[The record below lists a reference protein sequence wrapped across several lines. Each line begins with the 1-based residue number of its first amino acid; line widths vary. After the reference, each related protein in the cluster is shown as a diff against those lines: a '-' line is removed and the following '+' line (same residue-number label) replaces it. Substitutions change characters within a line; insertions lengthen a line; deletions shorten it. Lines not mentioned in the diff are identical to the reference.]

1 MDWLQEYDINQFEF
15 NIIKSSVN
23 EQDYSLDIEILDVN
37 FNKWFSFRIYDV
49 MGHLSKKLTKH
60 LTII

>member
-23 EQDYSLDIEILDVN
+23 DQDYSLDIEILDVN
-37 FNKWFSFRIYDV
+37 FNKWFSFRI
-49 MGHLSKKLTKH
+49 
-60 LTII
+60 I